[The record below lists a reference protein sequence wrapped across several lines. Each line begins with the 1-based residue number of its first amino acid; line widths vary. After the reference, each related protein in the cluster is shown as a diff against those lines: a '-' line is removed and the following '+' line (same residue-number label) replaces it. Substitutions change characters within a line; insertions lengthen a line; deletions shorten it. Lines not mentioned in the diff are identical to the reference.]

1 MGANNMRMHPVLLSI
16 RPRDYAATADRTF
29 RGMAMLTHR
38 LFLALALLLCT
49 SAAALAAKD
58 KRVALVIGN
67 GKYAALPHLPNAEG
81 DARLMEKALTA
92 VGFKTFAVIDGD
104 RQKMVR
110 TMKSFTEALTPETN
124 VVIYYA
130 GHGIQFADENYLI
143 PTDSQ
148 LTSSSDLPLEAFS
161 LKMVTEQIER
171 ARPRIAVFIVDACRN
186 NPLETNRS
194 AGAAANDGATRG
206 LARATG
212 PLGTFIAF
220 ATAPGKVATDGTKGN
235 SPFTKAL
242 AELIVA
248 PGLPIEQVFKRVR
261 ERVVEETGGEQV
273 PWDNSSLTKD
283 FFFTEALP
291 EIPKFSAA
299 ATQDAQAWQAAAD
312 EDNTSG
318 YKSYLTAFPQGLFAD
333 IAQMRVET
341 IEEASK
347 PKQEEQE
354 VAALPVDRSINA
366 AEDLTMWNGIQAN
379 GTAEQY
385 RIYLEKFPEGVF
397 AKLARLR
404 LEDARKGSDSAVP
417 AISGRVTANYEEF
430 SENPLYPEI
439 TDCDREAGH
448 VQEIADPAVGV
459 YFKQIKPDTAVPA
472 CMAALKQYPDSFR
485 ILMNYGRAIDAAGRH
500 DEAREIY
507 RTGATAGFPIAFRS
521 LGDVYRDGRG
531 IEKNLTEA
539 RYWYVLGAAKKNVF
553 AEFNLALIYENGLGV
568 SADPQKAAYWLWR
581 AAKQGFAPAME
592 KLSAYYL
599 EGKAVPKDVA
609 QAEILLTG
617 AAEMGHIYAELQ
629 LGNHYIDG
637 SALKQNPAAGAHWI
651 QKAARQ
657 GYNEA
662 QFRLATLY
670 LDGVGLKKDPAQ
682 ALNWFTLAKANGVER
697 ANEFVASLGGK
708 LGGKAAKK
716 AEKFA
721 SSFQPTAV
729 K

>member
-1 MGANNMRMHPVLLSI
+1 MPMPRFLLL
-16 RPRDYAATADRTF
+16 F
-29 RGMAMLTHR
+29 VF
-38 LFLALALLLCT
+38 FLATLAGP
-49 SAAALAAKD
+49 LAAKED
-58 KRVALVIGN
+58 RVALVIGN
-67 GKYAALPHLPNAEG
+67 GKYEALPHLPNAVG
-81 DARLMEKALTA
+81 DAKLMEKALA
-92 VGFKTFAVIDGD
+92 SVGFKVFPVIDGD
-104 RQKMVR
+104 RQQMVR
-110 TMKSFTEALTPETN
+110 AMKTFTEALTPDTN

-171 ARPRIAVFIVDACRN
+171 VRPRIAVFIMDACRN

-242 AELIVA
+242 ADFVTA

-261 ERVVEETGGEQV
+261 ERVVDETGGEQV

-291 EIPKFSAA
+291 EIPKFSAE
-299 ATQDAQAWQAAAD
+299 ATQDAEAWQVASDAD
-312 EDNTSG
+312 KADG
-318 YKSYLTAFPQGLFAD
+318 YKTYLGKFPQGLFAD
-333 IAQMRVET
+333 IAQMRIDVL
-341 IEEASK
+341 EEAKK
-347 PKQEEQE
+347 PKEEE
-354 VAALPVDRSINA
+354 VASLAVDRSINA
-366 AEDLTMWNGIQAN
+366 AEDLLMWNDIQAN
-379 GTAEQY
+379 GTAAQY
-385 RIYLEKFPEGVF
+385 RTYLEKFPEGVF

-404 LEDARKGSDSAVP
+404 LEDATKGGDETVP

-430 SENPLYPEI
+430 AENPLYPEI

-459 YFKQIKPDTAVPA
+459 YFKQIKPETAVPA

-500 DEAREIY
+500 AEAREIY
-507 RTGATAGFPIAFRS
+507 RTGAAAGFPIAYRS

-531 IEKNLTEA
+531 VEKNLTEA

-599 EGKAVPKDVA
+599 DGKAVPKDVA

-617 AAEMGHIYAELQ
+617 AAEMGHIYAELR
-629 LGNHYIDG
+629 LGDLYLDG
-637 SALKQNPAAGAHWI
+637 SALKKNPKAGAEWI
-651 QKAARQ
+651 RKAARQ

-670 LDGVGLKKDPAQ
+670 LDGNELKKNPAE
-682 ALNWFTLAKANGVER
+682 ALAWAMLAKANGVDR
-697 ANEFVASLGGK
+697 ANEMVATLSET
-708 LGGKAAKK
+708 LGGKAVKK
-716 AEKFA
+716 AEQFA
-721 SSFQPTAV
+721 ASFQPMAV